1 LNEGEK
7 MGNEEVKDGEI
18 LFVYESKMNNPNGDP
33 DNENIPRMDYS
44 TGTNLVSDV
53 RLKRYIRDYF
63 SDNLKEDKNDI
74 FVKRVEKVQ
83 NSTERAKDFNTDP
96 DEIINRCIDIRMFGA
111 TITLKSDKGKSD
123 TSAKGKSIKLTGP
136 VQFTWAYS
144 LNQVELVNSYS
155 ITTTFSSE
163 SGKQQG
169 SMGKDYRVYY
179 SLLAFYGVISS
190 KRAKE
195 SKFTDEDLRNL
206 DNAMIM
212 ALQSQTTRTKIGQSP
227 LLYLRTE
234 YDKPK
239 FIGDFREY
247 VKLNQGSKPIRSS
260 EDYSLNLESLIQEIK
275 ANKEC
280 DLAKIWINK
289 RLNVGDRK
297 FLGEKPFNLTNLN
310 E

>member
-1 LNEGEK
+1 

>member
-1 LNEGEK
+1 MNEGEK

-111 TITLKSDKGKSD
+111 TITLKSDNGKSD

>member
-155 ITTTFSSE
+155 ITTTFS
-163 SGKQQG
+163 
-169 SMGKDYRVYY
+169 
-179 SLLAFYGVISS
+179 
-190 KRAKE
+190 
-195 SKFTDEDLRNL
+195 
-206 DNAMIM
+206 
-212 ALQSQTTRTKIGQSP
+212 
-227 LLYLRTE
+227 
-234 YDKPK
+234 
-239 FIGDFREY
+239 
-247 VKLNQGSKPIRSS
+247 
-260 EDYSLNLESLIQEIK
+260 
-275 ANKEC
+275 
-280 DLAKIWINK
+280 
-289 RLNVGDRK
+289 
-297 FLGEKPFNLTNLN
+297 
-310 E
+310 